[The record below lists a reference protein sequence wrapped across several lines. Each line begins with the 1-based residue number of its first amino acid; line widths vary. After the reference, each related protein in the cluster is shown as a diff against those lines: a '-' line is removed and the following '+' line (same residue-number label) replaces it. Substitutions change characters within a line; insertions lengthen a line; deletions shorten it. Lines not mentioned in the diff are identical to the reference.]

1 MAMKFFLGSSK
12 DEEGLDDETD
22 TSDEEGKMEQKTIR
36 EVHF

>member
-1 MAMKFFLGSSK
+1 MKFFLGSSK